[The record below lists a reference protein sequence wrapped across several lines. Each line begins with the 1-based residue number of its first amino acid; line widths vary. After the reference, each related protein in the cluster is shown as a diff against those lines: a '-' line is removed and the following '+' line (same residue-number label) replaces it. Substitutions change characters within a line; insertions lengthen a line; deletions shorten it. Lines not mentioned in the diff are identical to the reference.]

1 MGHVHVIRILHTTFG
16 IFGNVFGILLFLAPM
31 ITFKRIIMKRSTEK
45 FSGVPYLMS
54 LFNCLFSAWYGLPF
68 VSPNNKLL
76 TVLASVGGAL
86 EAIYVLIFLIFS
98 PKKEKF
104 KISGILFLV
113 LSIFSI
119 VALVSVLT
127 LHGNK
132 RKLLCGLAFAIT
144 CIMMFGAPL
153 TVMRL
158 VIKSKSVEYM
168 PFFLSLSIFNSS
180 TTWAIYGL
188 LGKDPFVTVPNA
200 IGSLLACVQLILYVI
215 YRDNKKKQDL
225 EMEGSI
231 ETGLGI
237 PQNELQKNMEASQLD
252 NGL

>member
-1 MGHVHVIRILHTTFG
+1 MRHVRVIRILHTTFG

-31 ITFKRIIMKRSTEK
+31 ITFKRIITKRSTEK

-54 LFNCLFSAWYGLPF
+54 LFNCLFSTWYGLPF
-68 VSPNNKLL
+68 VSPDNTLL
-76 TVLASVGGAL
+76 TVLASIGGVL
-86 EAIYVLIFLIFS
+86 EAIYVLIFLIFA
-98 PKKEKF
+98 PKREKF

-119 VALVSVLT
+119 VAFVSVLT
-127 LHGNK
+127 LHGDK

-158 VIKSKSVEYM
+158 VIKSRSVEYM

-180 TTWAIYGL
+180 TSWAIYGL
-188 LGKDPFVTVPNA
+188 LGKDLFIIVPNA
-200 IGSLLACVQLILYVI
+200 IGSLLACVQLILYAI
-215 YRDNKKKQDL
+215 YRDSKKKLDI
-225 EMEGSI
+225 EMEGST
-231 ETGLGI
+231 ETRLGK
-237 PQNELQKNMEASQLD
+237 PQKEMQKNVEASQLD
-252 NGL
+252 CGV

>member
-1 MGHVHVIRILHTTFG
+1 MGHVHVVRILHTTFG
-16 IFGNVFGILLFLAPM
+16 IFGNVNGILLFLAPM

-45 FSGVPYLMS
+45 FSGLPYLMS
-54 LFNCLFSAWYGLPF
+54 FFNCLFSSWYGLPF
-68 VSPNNKLL
+68 VSPNNTLL
-76 TVLASVGGAL
+76 TVLASIGGAL
-86 EAIYVLIFLIFS
+86 EAIYVLIFLIFA

-119 VALVSVLT
+119 VALVSVLK
-127 LHGNK
+127 LNGDK

-153 TVMRL
+153 TVMRQ

-180 TTWAIYGL
+180 TSWAIYGL
-188 LGKDPFVTVPNA
+188 LGKDPFIIVPNS
-200 IGSLLACVQLILYVI
+200 IGSLLACVQLILYAI
-215 YRDNKKKQDL
+215 YRDSKKKLDVETAL
-225 EMEGSI
+225 EKPPI
-231 ETGLGI
+231 EI
-237 PQNELQKNMEASQLD
+237 QKNMETYTL
-252 NGL
+252 